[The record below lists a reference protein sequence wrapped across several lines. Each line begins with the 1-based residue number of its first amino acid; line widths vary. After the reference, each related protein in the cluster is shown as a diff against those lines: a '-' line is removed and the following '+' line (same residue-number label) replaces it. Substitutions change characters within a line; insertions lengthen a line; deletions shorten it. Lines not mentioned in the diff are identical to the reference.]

1 MSIVDSPIYI
11 NKLKL
16 ENRIA
21 LPPMAT
27 HKLKEGEKINDDIIK
42 YYSDR
47 SLQGATGL
55 IETEYCYINGIGR
68 AGRSQISVSEDED
81 IPYLK
86 KLVEAVHQNGDSKI
100 FAQINHAGAWAK
112 PINENDIPL
121 SASSI
126 TWRKDQRI
134 PLEMSKEQIE
144 KTIEDFTKAAIR
156 VKKAGFDGVEIHGA
170 HGYLLNQFYSPISNK
185 RTDEYGGSLENRM
198 RLPLEVLCSVRNAVG
213 QDYPIS
219 YRFGG
224 LDYCSGSSTIE
235 ECLSGAI
242 MLWKNGADLLS
253 ISGGH
258 NGYTIV
264 GNNKPGWF
272 SDISELIKKNVDIP
286 VMLTGGI
293 KKVNDAEELLT
304 SAKADI
310 IGVGRALM
318 ADSDWSIKALKEI
331 KEKENSSC

>member
-1 MSIVDSPIYI
+1 MSVVDSPIYI
-11 NKLKL
+11 NKLKIA
-16 ENRIA
+16 NRIA

-27 HKLKEGEKINDDIIK
+27 HKLKEGEKINEDIIK

-55 IETEYCYINGIGR
+55 VETEYCYISGIAR
-68 AGRSQISVSEDED
+68 AGRSQISVSEDDD
-81 IPYLK
+81 IIYLK
-86 KLVEAVHQNGDSKI
+86 KLVDVVHQNGDSKI

-121 SASSI
+121 SASSV
-126 TWRKDQRI
+126 TWRKDQRV
-134 PLEMSKEQIE
+134 PLEMSKEQI
-144 KTIEDFTKAAIR
+144 KMTIDDFTKAAIR

-198 RLPLEVLCSVRNAVG
+198 RLPLEVLSSVRAAVG

-224 LDYCSGSSTIE
+224 LDYCLGSSTIE
-235 ECLSGAI
+235 ECLRAAI
-242 MLWKNGADLLS
+242 MLWENGVDLLS

-258 NGYTIV
+258 NGYIIP

-286 VMLTGGI
+286 IMLTGGV
-293 KKVNDAEELLT
+293 KKVSDAEELLST
-304 SAKADI
+304 AKADI

-318 ADSDWSIKALKEI
+318 VDSDWSIKALKEI
-331 KEKENSSC
+331 KDKEKVSC